1 MAAGADKGEGDKGKP
16 DSRAEGPQTE
26 GAAVTESQSA
36 PVRGE
41 SPKPADTHGEGA
53 ALRGS
58 SDTVAKR
65 TDSAAEPAEPTK
77 GGRIRSRSAEKDNE
91 TGDGLR
97 GTGLADETARA
108 IALSLGHQADG
119 SNGNHQENSAAT
131 TGCVEEKEEGKLHG
145 DQSD

>member
-77 GGRIRSRSAEKDNE
+77 GAESGAE
-91 TGDGLR
+91 ALR
-97 GTGLADETARA
+97 KTMRLGTG
-108 IALSLGHQADG
+108 
-119 SNGNHQENSAAT
+119 
-131 TGCVEEKEEGKLHG
+131 
-145 DQSD
+145 